1 MPRGVCMNR
10 STVVP
15 RYALMMTAAVGG
27 LLATAAAAP
36 AQVETKYETY
46 TATAANL
53 SVGSGEA
60 LRINVFRWSSDDER
74 QKALSALGEKG
85 DKGLPGALASA
96 PSAGY
101 LWTSETLGYTLRY
114 AYKQALPAGGERVI
128 LLTDRR
134 LGSWSRVPW
143 NVAATRDAGDDAFT
157 VIELRLNRAGVG
169 EGKMS
174 FATKVAADHAAGTIA
189 LDNYDTAPIL
199 LKNVKHEP
207 GRDRPR

>member
-10 STVVP
+10 STVLP
-15 RYALMMTAAVGG
+15 RYALMMTAAVGS

>member
-1 MPRGVCMNR
+1 
-10 STVVP
+10 
-15 RYALMMTAAVGG
+15 MMTAAVGS

-207 GRDRPR
+207 GRTRAR

>member
-10 STVVP
+10 STVLP

-36 AQVETKYETY
+36 AQVETRYETY
-46 TATAANL
+46 SATAANL

-157 VIELRLNRAGVG
+157 VIELRLNRDGEG

-174 FATKVAADHAAGTIA
+174 IATKIIPDKENNIVT
-189 LDNYDTAPIL
+189 LENYDIQPVL
-199 LKNVKHEP
+199 LTNVHREKATH
-207 GRDRPR
+207 

>member
-10 STVVP
+10 STVLP
-15 RYALMMTAAVGG
+15 RCALMMTAAVGG

-143 NVAATRDAGDDAFT
+143 SVAATRDAGDDAFT

-207 GRDRPR
+207 RRDRPR

>member
-1 MPRGVCMNR
+1 MPRSAYMNR
-10 STVVP
+10 NTQP
-15 RYALMMTAAVGG
+15 TRCAFMMAAVAAG
-27 LLATAAAAP
+27 LVATAAAAP
-36 AQVETKYETY
+36 AQTEGKYEAY
-46 TATAANL
+46 TATTANL

-60 LRINVFRWSSDDER
+60 LRINVFRWSTDDER
-74 QKALSALGEKG
+74 QKALSTLGENG
-85 DKGLPGALASA
+85 DKGLPNALASA

-114 AYKQALPAGGERVI
+114 AYKLALPTGGERVI

-143 NVAATRDAGDDAFT
+143 KVAAAGDAGDHPFT
-157 VIELRLNRAGVG
+157 LIELRLNRAGTG

-174 FATKVAADHAAGTIA
+174 LATKVAADQAAGTIA

-199 LKNVKHEP
+199 LKNVKHEA
-207 GRDRPR
+207 GRSRH

>member
-1 MPRGVCMNR
+1 MPRGVCINR
-10 STVVP
+10 STVLP

-74 QKALSALGEKG
+74 QKALSALGVKG

-143 NVAATRDAGDDAFT
+143 SVAATRDAGDDAFT

-207 GRDRPR
+207 AAGRP

>member
-10 STVVP
+10 STVLP

-36 AQVETKYETY
+36 AQVETRYETY

-74 QKALSALGEKG
+74 QKALSALDEKG

-114 AYKQALPAGGERVI
+114 AYKQTLPAGGERVI

-134 LGSWSRVPW
+134 LGSWSRAPW
-143 NVAATRDAGDDAFT
+143 KAAAADAGGDAFT
-157 VIELRLNRAGVG
+157 LIELRLNRAGIG

-174 FATKVAADHAAGTIA
+174 LAAKVAADQAAGIIA
-189 LDNYDTAPIL
+189 LDHYDTAPIL
-199 LKNVKHEP
+199 LK
-207 GRDRPR
+207 

>member
-1 MPRGVCMNR
+1 FFFSLIPPTPTSPLFPYTTLFRSQQCCCPQPQHPVRRVLAAADVHIGRAPVEVRRADEFLSQHEASGAKGMPRGVCMNR
-10 STVVP
+10 STVLP

-101 LWTSETLGYTLRY
+101 LWTSETMGYTLRY
-114 AYKQALPAGGERVI
+114 AYK
-128 LLTDRR
+128 
-134 LGSWSRVPW
+134 
-143 NVAATRDAGDDAFT
+143 
-157 VIELRLNRAGVG
+157 
-169 EGKMS
+169 
-174 FATKVAADHAAGTIA
+174 
-189 LDNYDTAPIL
+189 
-199 LKNVKHEP
+199 
-207 GRDRPR
+207 

>member
-1 MPRGVCMNR
+1 
-10 STVVP
+10 
-15 RYALMMTAAVGG
+15 MMTAAVGG

-174 FATKVAADHAAGTIA
+174 FATKVAADRAAGTIA